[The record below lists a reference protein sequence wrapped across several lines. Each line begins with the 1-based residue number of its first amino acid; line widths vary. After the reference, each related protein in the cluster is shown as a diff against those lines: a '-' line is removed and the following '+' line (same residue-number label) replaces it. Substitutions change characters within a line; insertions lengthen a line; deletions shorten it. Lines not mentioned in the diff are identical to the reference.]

1 METFLESI
9 IIIST
14 AFSAIG
20 VVFLIGLIS
29 KYHKARMDSLKMI
42 TFKSVNDELLAF
54 ESLVEKLNVKMKEK
68 ISSLEEHIISNPNPN
83 WNKISERLKI
93 LTGISETLNNFHF
106 FENPNSPKYVRE
118 LISDIKKLHSDNPQ
132 SLKSIIQDFTNRI
145 SKNKNST

>member
-1 METFLESI
+1 MEQFLETI

-54 ESLVEKLNVKMKEK
+54 ECLVEKLNVKMKDK
-68 ISSLEEHIISNPNPN
+68 ISSLEEYKNSNPNV
-83 WNKISERLKI
+83 NKISERLEL
-93 LTGISETLNNFHF
+93 LTGISTALNNFYY
-106 FENPNSPKYVRE
+106 FENPNSPKYIRE

-132 SLKSIIQDFTNRI
+132 SLKSIIQNYTYRL
-145 SKNKNST
+145 SENKKST